1 MQIAQPVT
9 RLQGIARG
17 VIAAAF
23 AAAQHQARHVQR
35 IAEGGAQGGGGIE
48 KNGGEPGLFRQ
59 LADEARPNHGL
70 NAGGFQLGDL
80 AARVLFGDVAALLQR
95 QIEGLLELQ
104 QRGQRGFIGDDA
116 DPIGGSARLAQR
128 LQQVE
133 AAGLDQDDRHRQAAF
148 QVGAVGAGGDDGVA
162 RLGSQAGADVLHRLL
177 KAEADRDDGRQMV
190 ELEADVSEQIEQ
202 AGDGDGPDHRFVR
215 RDVIAHGGLPNG
227 SSCIRCSPVSVM
239 FQIFCVKQRLK
250 R

>member
-1 MQIAQPVT
+1 MLHLRGLALQIAQPIA

-59 LADEARPNHGL
+59 IADEAGADHGL

-80 AARVLFGDVAALLQR
+80 AARILFGDVAALLQR
-95 QIEGLLELQ
+95 QIEGLLELH

-116 DPIGGSARLAQR
+116 DPIGGSARLAQC
-128 LQQVE
+128 LQQIE
-133 AAGLDQDDRHRQAAF
+133 TAGLDQMTGTDR
-148 QVGAVGAGGDDGVA
+148 
-162 RLGSQAGADVLHRLL
+162 RLFR
-177 KAEADRDDGRQMV
+177 
-190 ELEADVSEQIEQ
+190 
-202 AGDGDGPDHRFVR
+202 
-215 RDVIAHGGLPNG
+215 
-227 SSCIRCSPVSVM
+227 
-239 FQIFCVKQRLK
+239 
-250 R
+250 